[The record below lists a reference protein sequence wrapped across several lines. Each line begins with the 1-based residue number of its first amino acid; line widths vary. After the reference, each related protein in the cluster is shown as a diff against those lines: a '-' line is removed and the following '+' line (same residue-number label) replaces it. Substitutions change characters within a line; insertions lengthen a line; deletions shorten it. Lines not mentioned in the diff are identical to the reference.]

1 MDRKNIRCVARA
13 GILFFLIVILFVT
26 VQSCKKEIH
35 VPAPPETKVAEVVD
49 TVHGVDIVDP
59 YRWLEDQE
67 SPETREWIA
76 AQNAYTDSI
85 LGSLS
90 TRDDLKAL
98 AAKFIKID
106 TISIPIERGGRYFLT
121 KKRADEELSVIYM
134 RQGLDGEDKVLV
146 DPHPMSEDKTTSVSI
161 QDISHDG
168 TLLAYGIRKGGEDEV
183 EIRFLDVDTM
193 EELPDVL
200 PRGLYL
206 IVMMMP
212 DKSGFF
218 YNKMTTVSGPR
229 ILYHSFGTEI
239 SADKE
244 IFGKGYALGNI
255 MLPFLS
261 DDGRWLSIIVL
272 EGASAKT
279 EVYLKDLAGDKPIT
293 TVVNDLDASTMAFVV
308 RGTLY
313 IQTNWEAPNGRLL
326 AADPENPSR
335 ENWKEVIPESDMVM
349 QGPAFGGGKILV
361 NYLKDV
367 KSQVV
372 IFEPDG
378 TRVGEISLPTIGSV
392 GREGLSGHWDSD
404 EVFFIFTSFH
414 IPNTIYRYDVS
425 SGEKEV
431 WAEIEAPIDS
441 EQYDIKQV
449 WYASKDGTKVPMFIV
464 HKKGIKLD
472 GSNPTF
478 LTGYGGFNISLPPS
492 FRLPPGFE
500 PPAATW
506 LEKGG
511 VYALATLRGGGEF
524 GEEWHRAGM
533 LENKQNVFD
542 DFIAAAEYLIDEGYT
557 KPKKLAIGG
566 GSNAGLLVGAVVTQ
580 RPDLYGAVICT
591 YPVLDMVRYH
601 KFLVG
606 RYWIPEYGSSE
617 NPEQFKYIY
626 AYSPYHNVKKGTKYP
641 AILFITGDADTRVA
655 PLHARKMAALMQAST
670 GSGEPVMIRYYTTAG
685 HSGGQPVS
693 EQIEN
698 LAEIM
703 SFLLWQ
709 LEGKT

>member
-1 MDRKNIRCVARA
+1 MDRKNIRCVGRA

-26 VQSCKKEIH
+26 VQSCKKGIR
-35 VPAPPETKVAEVVD
+35 VPPPPETKVVEVVD

-59 YRWLEDQE
+59 YRWLEDQN

-90 TRDDLKAL
+90 KRDELKAL
-98 AAKFIKID
+98 AAKLIKID

-121 KKRADEELSVIYM
+121 KKRADQELPVIYM
-134 RQGLDGEDKVLV
+134 RQGLDGEDKVLI
-146 DPHPMSEDKTTSVSI
+146 DPHPMSEDQTTSVNI

-168 TLLAYGIRKGGEDEV
+168 TLLAYGVRKGGEDEV

-200 PRGLYL
+200 PRGLYFG
-206 IVMMMP
+206 ISMMP

-218 YNKMTTVSGPR
+218 YSRQTMSGPH
-229 ILYHSFGTEI
+229 ILYHSFGTEVG
-239 SADKE
+239 ADKE
-244 IFGKGYALGNI
+244 IFGEGYALGNI
-255 MLPFLS
+255 MFAYLS
-261 DDGRWLSIIVL
+261 DDGRWLIITVL
-272 EGASAKT
+272 EGSSGKT
-279 EVYLKDLAGDKPIT
+279 EVYLKDLAGEKPIT
-293 TVVNDLDASTMAFVV
+293 TIVNDLDAWTMAFVV
-308 RGTLY
+308 GGTLY

-326 AADPENPSR
+326 AADPENSSR

-349 QGPAFGGGKILV
+349 LRGLFGQPVTFVGGKIFV

-367 KSQVV
+367 KSQIV

-378 TRVGEISLPTIGSV
+378 TRVGEISFPAIGTV
-392 GREGLSGHWDSD
+392 GGLSGNWDSD
-404 EVFFIFTSFH
+404 EVFFIFTSYH
-414 IPNTIYRYDVS
+414 IPTTIYRYDVS

-431 WAEIEAPIDS
+431 WAKIEVPIDS
-441 EQYDIKQV
+441 EQYEVKQV
-449 WYASKDGTKVPMFIV
+449 WYESKDGTKVPMFIV
-464 HKKGIKLD
+464 HRKGIKLD
-472 GSNPTF
+472 GSNPTY
-478 LTGYGGFNISLPPS
+478 LTGYGGFNISFTPFFS
-492 FRLPPGFE
+492 AE
-500 PPAATW
+500 AVAW
-506 LEKGG
+506 VEKGG
-511 VYALATLRGGGEF
+511 VYAFANLRGGGEF

-557 KPKKLAIGG
+557 KPKKLAIEG
-566 GSNAGLLVGAVVTQ
+566 GSNGGLLTGAVLTQ
-580 RPDLYGAVICT
+580 RPDLYGAVVCT
-591 YPVLDMVRYH
+591 YPLLDMVRFH

-626 AYSPYHNVKKGTKYP
+626 DYSPYHHVKKGTKYP
-641 AILFITGDADTRVA
+641 AVLFITGDADTRVA
-655 PLHARKMAALMQAST
+655 PLHARKMTALLQAST
-670 GSGEPVMIRYYTTAG
+670 GSGKPIMLRYYTSAG
-685 HSGGQPVS
+685 HAGGQPAS
-693 EQIEN
+693 ERIEE
-698 LAEIM
+698 LAETM

-709 LEGKT
+709 LEGVT

>member
-1 MDRKNIRCVARA
+1 MDRKNIRCVGRA
-13 GILFFLIVILFVT
+13 GILFFLIVFLFVT
-26 VQSCKKEIH
+26 AQSCKKEVH
-35 VPAPPETKVAEVVD
+35 VPAPPETKIVEVVD

-90 TRDDLKAL
+90 TRDELKAL

-121 KKRADEELSVIYM
+121 KKSADQELSIIYM
-134 RQGLDGEDKVLV
+134 RQGLDGEDRMLV

-168 TLLAYGIRKGGEDEV
+168 TLLAYRIQKGGEDEV
-183 EIRFLDVDTM
+183 EIRFLNVDTM

-200 PRGLYL
+200 PRGLYFG
-206 IVMMMP
+206 ISMMP

-229 ILYHSFGTEI
+229 ILYHSFGTAI
-239 SADKE
+239 SADQE
-244 IFGKGYALGNI
+244 IFGEGYALGNVVI
-255 MLPFLS
+255 SSLS
-261 DDGRWLSIIVL
+261 YDGRWLVIIVL
-272 EGASAKT
+272 EGASGKT
-279 EVYLKDLAGDKPIT
+279 EVYLKDLAGEKPVT
-293 TVVNDLDASTMAFVV
+293 TVVNDLDAWTIASVV
-308 RGTLY
+308 GDTLY

-335 ENWKEVIPESDMVM
+335 ENWKEIIPESDMVM
-349 QGPAFGGGKILV
+349 QDLIPRASFVGGKIIV

-378 TRVGEISLPTIGSV
+378 TRVGEISLPTIGAV
-392 GREGLSGHWDSD
+392 GRTGFSGHWDSD
-404 EVFFIFTSFH
+404 EVFFIFTSYH
-414 IPNTIYRYDVS
+414 IPTTIYRYDVS

-431 WAEIEAPIDS
+431 WAKIEVPIDS
-441 EQYDIKQV
+441 EQYEVKQV
-449 WYASKDGTKVPMFIV
+449 WYESKDGTKVPMFVV

-472 GSNPTF
+472 GSNPAF
-478 LTGYGGFNISLPPS
+478 LTGYGGFNLS
-492 FRLPPGFE
+492 LPPGFSRQ
-500 PPAATW
+500 AAVW

-511 VYALATLRGGGEF
+511 VYAFASLRGGGEF

-557 KPKKLAIGG
+557 KPKKLAIEG
-566 GSNAGLLVGAVVTQ
+566 GSNAGLLVAAAVTQ

-591 YPVLDMVRYH
+591 YPLLDMVRFH

-617 NPEQFKYIY
+617 NPKQFKYIY

-641 AILFITGDADTRVA
+641 AILFITGDADTRAA

-670 GSGEPVMIRYYTTAG
+670 GSDKPVMIRYHTTAG
-685 HSGGQPVS
+685 HAGGQPVS
-693 EQIEN
+693 Q
-698 LAEIM
+698 
-703 SFLLWQ
+703 
-709 LEGKT
+709 